1 MAIYTFKSR
10 GLNKIFLNLFKEATP
25 THPLQGLNNCFF
37 FWNWNIDHFWVS
49 RSYVNHNPFTWHS
62 QILCCFWLYDY
73 KECYHEWWHLVTHF
87 PQYLCGIEKKKNNFS
102 PRANYNSLLFSHV
115 HKHMGTR
122 VSISYMLYIY
132 FYPSVFLYV

>member
-62 QILCCFWLYDY
+62 QILCCFCLYDY

-87 PQYLCGIEKKKNNFS
+87 PQYLCGIEKKKKQ
-102 PRANYNSLLFSHV
+102 LFSKGKLQFIV
-115 HKHMGTR
+115 VQPCTQTYGNK
-122 VSISYMLYIY
+122 SKYII
-132 FYPSVFLYV
+132 YVVYLFFT